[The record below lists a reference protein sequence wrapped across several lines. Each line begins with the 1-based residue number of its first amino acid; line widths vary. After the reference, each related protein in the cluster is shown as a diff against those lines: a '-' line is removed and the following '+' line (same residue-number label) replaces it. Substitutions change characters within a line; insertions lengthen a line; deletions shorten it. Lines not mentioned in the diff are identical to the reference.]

1 MIRLSG
7 VTKSFGR
14 QRVLDGLDL
23 EIPGEK
29 ITVILGQSGSGKS
42 VILKHIIGLMK
53 PDSGEIY
60 INSTDITKLNDRE
73 LNEVR
78 KQFGMLFQDAA
89 LFDSMTVG
97 ENVAFPLREHTRLP
111 KKEVRRIVEEKLE
124 QVGLKGATEKMLSE
138 LSGGMR

>member
-73 LNEVR
+73 LNEV
-78 KQFGMLFQDAA
+78 
-89 LFDSMTVG
+89 
-97 ENVAFPLREHTRLP
+97 
-111 KKEVRRIVEEKLE
+111 
-124 QVGLKGATEKMLSE
+124 
-138 LSGGMR
+138 

>member
-89 LFDSMTVG
+89 LFDSMTV
-97 ENVAFPLREHTRLP
+97 
-111 KKEVRRIVEEKLE
+111 
-124 QVGLKGATEKMLSE
+124 
-138 LSGGMR
+138 